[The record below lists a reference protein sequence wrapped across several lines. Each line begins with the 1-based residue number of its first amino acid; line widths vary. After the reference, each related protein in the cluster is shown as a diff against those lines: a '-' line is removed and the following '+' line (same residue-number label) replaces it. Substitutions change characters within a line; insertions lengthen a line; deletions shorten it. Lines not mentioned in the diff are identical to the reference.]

1 MLKTIIFIFFNDRY
15 FVFRHELN
23 PSDPHYSFMTDGTL
37 MVEKPKEI
45 APAGSPA
52 AFSCMAKNPLGEA
65 KSRVARMVTSKNKG
79 IIN

>member
-1 MLKTIIFIFFNDRY
+1 
-15 FVFRHELN
+15 
-23 PSDPHYSFMTDGTL
+23 MTDGTL